1 MEIKITNNFVAAL
14 GRFEARIDKRLK
26 DITEN
31 ALNNQ
36 AAQARLDV
44 QAKIKEIFRN
54 PEDVT
59 VNSVKFR
66 KVGPNLPINSM
77 QATVYIA
84 DDLPK
89 GSVQPAKYLLTEETG
104 GVRGNKR
111 GENVLVSAG
120 ILPRGVQMTPAPG
133 TPLDAHEQPTGAGM
147 VQMLSRLRAF
157 HEIGFRANATDATRK
172 KLIRAAKSAAG
183 KAAREAGGSAAD
195 VRAAR
200 AGAFLPIVKNTGNE
214 FFAGK
219 SKLTD
224 GFMGVFKLV
233 GRGNIVPV
241 AWFDTKR
248 PTYKPRFPFKQIVS
262 DSARASFKA
271 SWERARSYVAKK

>member
-1 MEIKITNNFVAAL
+1 MEIKITNNFVEAL
-14 GRFEARIDKRLK
+14 GRFEARIDKRLR

-44 QAKIKEIFRN
+44 QKTMKEVFRS

-59 VNSVKFR
+59 LNSVKFR
-66 KVGPNLPINSM
+66 KVRPGLPIGAM

-89 GSVQPAKYLLTEETG
+89 GSVQPAKYLLTEEAG
-104 GVRGNKR
+104 GTRSNKR
-111 GENVLVSAG
+111 GENVLVGAG

-133 TPLDAHEQPTGAGM
+133 TPLDAHLQPTGAGM

-157 HEIGFRANATDATRK
+157 HEMGFRANATDATRK
-172 KLIRAAKSAAG
+172 KLIRAAKSFAG
-183 KAAREAGGSAAD
+183 KAAREAGGTAAD

-200 AGAFLPIVKNTGNE
+200 AEAFVPIVKNTGNE
-214 FFAGK
+214 FFAGR
-219 SKLTD
+219 SKLTE
-224 GFMGVFKLV
+224 GFAGVFKLI
-233 GRGNIVPV
+233 GRGKIVPV

-248 PTYKPRFPFKQIVS
+248 PTYTPRFPFKQIVA
-262 DSARASFKA
+262 DSARASFKQ
-271 SWERARSYVAKK
+271 SWERARSYLAGK